1 MHRKHIIHR
10 DIKLQNLL
18 LAVQGDDLDLRIADF
33 GLSDFIPADGAKLTR
48 RCGSPGYSAP
58 EMLKGLGYNE
68 KADIFSIGSVMY
80 NLLTGR
86 ALFPGKNLKAI
97 L

>member
-1 MHRKHIIHR
+1 M
-10 DIKLQNLL
+10 L
-18 LAVQGDDLDLRIADF
+18 LAVKGDDLDLRIADF
-33 GLSDFIPADGAKLTR
+33 GLSDFLPTNENDKLTR

>member
-1 MHRKHIIHR
+1 MHKKKIIHR

-18 LAVQGDDLDLRIADF
+18 LAQRDNDLDLRIADF
-33 GLSDFIPADGAKLTR
+33 GLSDFLPADGSKLTR

-58 EMLKGLGYNE
+58 EMLKGHGYNE
-68 KADIFSIGSVMY
+68 KADLFSVGSVMY